1 MLILR
6 VFILNVYYVRM
17 LFIIILISIILFFYW
32 KKQFEANYNLIITT
46 CGRFYI
52 Y

>member
-17 LFIIILISIILFFYW
+17 LFIIILISIILFFLLEKAVW
-32 KKQFEANYNLIITT
+32 GKLQFNNYNLW
-46 CGRFYI
+46 
-52 Y
+52 